1 MAEIPTRLPP
11 MTALIPFEAAARLG
25 SMSAAARELGISQPA
40 ISRHLAGL
48 EADLGQALFIRTRR
62 GLQLTAAG
70 RDFQGA
76 VAPALEQIRQAS
88 GRLRP
93 GFRHRTI
100 RIAANFGFAQQWLMP
115 RLPGLRR
122 ALPDLFLHLLTSDR
136 EEELGQAD
144 CDLAIRFG
152 SGAWP
157 GQRAVKLMDE
167 EAFPVCSPA
176 YLAEYPALCQGDFAA
191 AALLHMEETSAG
203 WFTWAS
209 WFAARGSG
217 IRPERP
223 RLLYPTYPLLL
234 QAALAGE
241 GVALGWRGLVD
252 GLLAEGRLVQLL
264 PGLRRSDRGYFLC
277 VPNRQAHAS
286 VRAVADWVL
295 TASDRE
301 RAPNGA

>member
-1 MAEIPTRLPP
+1 MAEIPIRLPP
-11 MTALIPFEAAARLG
+11 MTALVPFEAAARLG

-48 EADLGQALFIRTRR
+48 EADLGQALFLRTRR

-70 RDFQGA
+70 RDFHGA
-76 VAPALEQIRQAS
+76 VAPALEQIRQAG

-93 GFRHRTI
+93 RFRHRTI

-115 RLPGLRR
+115 RLAGLRQ

-136 EEELGQAD
+136 EEELGQAE

-152 SGAWP
+152 NGLWP

-176 YLAEYPALCQGDFAA
+176 YLADHPALHRGDLAA
-191 AALLHMEETSAG
+191 AALLHMAETSAG
-203 WFTWAS
+203 WFTWAT
-209 WFAARGSG
+209 WLAARGSALHLD
-217 IRPERP
+217 RP

-277 VPNRQAHAS
+277 VPERQAQAA
-286 VRAVADWVL
+286 VRAVAAWVR
-295 TASDRE
+295 ASIDE
-301 RAPNGA
+301 PAK